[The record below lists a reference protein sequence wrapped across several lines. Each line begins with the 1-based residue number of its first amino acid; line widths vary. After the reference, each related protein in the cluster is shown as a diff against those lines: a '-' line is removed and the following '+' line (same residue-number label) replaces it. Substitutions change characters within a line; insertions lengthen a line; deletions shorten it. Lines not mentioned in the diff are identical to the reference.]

1 MRHEIQRRLASLTL
15 LGAAFVVTAA
25 IGFAQS
31 APPTTTFDLTGIQG
45 VQGEQ
50 GYSLAGVYTSPYL
63 AEIGG
68 SSVGTNVICDD
79 FWDESFIPE
88 EWNAYVTQLSQVPTG
103 NDTLDNVP
111 SAAAGDDTTLK
122 WSGATVTNPSS
133 SSQTLTLNQQQ
144 AYEVAALLSI
154 DILDVSPM
162 GVGAAIDSY
171 ALWGLFDPYGD
182 GNSSDLGAFGTLA
195 NASLTA
201 DLSQAETIL
210 WNAAETVENEGA
222 AALNGA
228 TATIYS
234 FASCISSVCTTS
246 GPPQEFIVVNMPEPS
261 SIAILGADLLAVA
274 ALAFFLRR
282 RMVRR

>member
-1 MRHEIQRRLASLTL
+1 MRQEIRRRLVSLAR
-15 LGAAFVVTAA
+15 LGPALVVSAA
-25 IGFAQS
+25 IGFAQT
-31 APPTTTFDLTGIQG
+31 PTTTFDLTGIQG

-50 GYSLAGVYTSPYL
+50 GYVLAGAYTSPYL

-68 SSVGTNVICDD
+68 STVGTNVICDD
-79 FWDESFIPE
+79 FWDNSYIPE
-88 EWNAYVTQLSQVPTG
+88 EWNAYVTQLSQVPAG
-103 NDTLDNVP
+103 NDTPDNVP

-122 WSGATVTNPSS
+122 WSGATVTNATTG
-133 SSQTLTLNQQQ
+133 QTLTLDQQE

-171 ALWGLFDPYGD
+171 ALWGLFDPSGN
-182 GNSSDLGAFGTLA
+182 GNSSDLGAFGTLSQA
-195 NASLTA
+195 GLTS

-210 WNAAETVENEGA
+210 WNAAETVESEGA

-234 FASCISSVCTTS
+234 FASCISSNCS
-246 GPPQEFIVVNMPEPS
+246 AGNPPQEFIVVNMPEPS
-261 SIAILGADLLAVA
+261 SVAILGADLLAVA